1 MKLYVS
7 GPMSN
12 VGPPTWNHPA
22 FHRAAAELRCAGYQ
36 VVSPA
41 ELDDTSKPEW
51 DKQDWSYY
59 LRRDVKAVADC
70 DGIVMLDGWEDS
82 KGAQLE
88 HHVAITLGLHVFY
101 MLESA
106 LAQAPNAHYR
116 AEKRFQTP

>member
-12 VGPPTWNHPA
+12 IGPPSWNHPA

-36 VVSPA
+36 VISPA

-51 DKQDWSYY
+51 DQHDWSCY

-70 DGIVMLDGWEDS
+70 DGIVMLDGWEYS
-82 KGAQLE
+82 KGANLE
-88 HHVAITLGLHVFY
+88 WNVAKALGLKVFY
-101 MLESA
+101 TLESA
-106 LAQAPNAHYR
+106 LAQAPNEWYHH
-116 AEKRFQTP
+116 E